1 MTAGDDI
8 PRPRWHRRK
17 LLFKKRWLTAGAVA
31 ALAAGTWLAREPIA
45 DEFIRGQLESRRVP
59 AQYRIDAIGFRSEKL
74 SNIVIGDPARPDLT
88 AANVEVLLGYGLSGP
103 YVSEIRAE
111 KIRLYGRF
119 VDGRLSFGAL
129 DRFRDPDSTDP
140 FALPDL
146 SVMLADARA
155 RVETPWGA
163 VGAALNGAG
172 NLRDNFAGK
181 LALVAPALAA
191 GGCSARGVSFYG
203 DFRVRDVRPALAGPL
218 RGQALRCADGTVRAS
233 SPAVAI
239 DVSLSEDLQRWRG
252 SADASIASFA
262 AASLRAERLGIRARF
277 DGSAVQTKLE
287 IASEMAR
294 LRGPD
299 FAAESVRLDAGGS
312 VGSAAPRFEGT
323 VAFANAAASA
333 AVRRAMAESA
343 RGLGGTP
350 VGPLAAKAT
359 AALGRALASVSGRAG
374 FQLAGEGGL
383 ARVDLMAP
391 QLTST
396 SGARFTGSADSRI
409 GYLYGAER
417 PALLAT
423 GEWRLG
429 GGGLPEGVIELDR
442 RADGT
447 VRGEARFAAYEAQG
461 SRLMLEPVRFS
472 GGAGGSLRFA
482 TTALLWGPLAG
493 GRVERLRVPL
503 AGTLAPTSALALDGG
518 CQRVGADRIEVG
530 GFRLGRSAID
540 LCSRAGA
547 PLLSA
552 GPGGLSG
559 AIRVPRIAFAGTNG
573 ESPLRIASG
582 PATIDLA
589 TRRWAL
595 SGADF
600 RLGEGESVTRFSAD
614 RISGRAAGRGMVGE
628 LVGAAG
634 KIGAVP
640 LDMSE
645 IAGGW
650 RWADGAL
657 TLAGGLTLTD
667 SATPEARFYPLVSSN
682 AVLRFADGAIEA
694 TAGFAERTTG
704 TKILDTVIRH
714 RFADG
719 SGAADLK
726 VDELRFNDAFQP
738 DQLSYLAKGVVANV
752 QGSVVGDG
760 RIEWDAAG
768 VTSRGTFATAGTDL
782 AAAFGPVTGLT
793 ATLSFDDLI
802 GLRSAPGQLAR
813 IEEVNPGIPVRD
825 GEIEYRLLGDNR
837 VRIEGGRW
845 PFAGGE
851 LLLHP
856 TTLNFAA
863 DQPRRMTF
871 DVVGVDAAVFLQSFG
886 FDNINATGKFDGT
899 LPVVFD
905 GLGGRIE
912 GGRID
917 AREGGGTLA
926 YVGELTNRNLG
937 AIANFAFGALRSLKY
952 DDLTIVLNGDL
963 DGEMVTDIRFGGVGQ
978 GEGATRN
985 FLTRQVARLPLVF
998 NVKITAPFRQL
1009 LTSAKGFYDPSL
1021 LIEQNLPALMRAQQ
1035 EAEAAARGAAT
1046 PVQPPES
1053 EPVQ

>member
-1 MTAGDDI
+1 MTEADDA
-8 PRPRWHRRK
+8 PKRRSH
-17 LLFKKRWLTAGAVA
+17 LRTLIIKKRWLTAAAVA

-45 DEFIRGQLESRRVP
+45 DEFIRGELESRGVP
-59 AQYRIDAIGFRSEKL
+59 AQYRIDSIGFRSEIL

-88 AANVEVLLGYGLSGP
+88 ARKVEVLLGYGFTGP

-111 KIRLYGRF
+111 GVRLYGRF
-119 VDGRLSFGAL
+119 GGGRLLFGAL
-129 DRFRDPDSTDP
+129 DKFRDPESTDP

-146 SVMLADARA
+146 AVMLRDARA
-155 RVETPWGA
+155 RVETPWGN
-163 VGAALNGAG
+163 VGAALNGSG
-172 NLRDNFAGK
+172 NLRESFAGK
-181 LALVAPALAA
+181 LALVAPMVTA

-203 DFRVRDVRPALAGPL
+203 DLRVRDVRPALAGPL
-218 RGQALRCADGTVRAS
+218 RGRSLHCGNGAVAAS
-233 SPAVAI
+233 SPQVAL
-239 DVSLSEDLQRWRG
+239 DVSLSEDLRQWRG
-252 SADASIASFA
+252 SADASIASLS
-262 AASLRAERLGIRARF
+262 AASLRADRLGVLARF
-277 DGSAVQTKLE
+277 DGSAVQTKLDVD
-287 IASEMAR
+287 AEMAR

-299 FAAESVRLDAGGS
+299 FAADTVKLAAAGS
-312 VGSAAPRFEGT
+312 VGSAAPRLDGT
-323 VAFANAAASA
+323 IDFANARASTAA
-333 AVRRAMAESA
+333 RRAIAGSA
-343 RGLGGTP
+343 RGLSGTP

-359 AALGRALASVSGRAG
+359 AAIGRALAGASGSAD
-374 FQLAGEGGL
+374 FELAGEGPL
-383 ARVDLMAP
+383 ARIDLIAP
-391 QLTST
+391 QLTSA

-409 GYLYGAER
+409 GYIYGAKQ
-417 PALLAT
+417 PALLVA
-423 GEWRLG
+423 GKWSLG
-429 GGGLPEGVIELDR
+429 GGDLPTGTLELDR
-442 RADGT
+442 RAEGT
-447 VRGEARFAAYEAQG
+447 VRGEARFSAYEAKG
-461 SRLMLEPVRFS
+461 SRLALDPVRFS
-472 GGAGGSLRFA
+472 GGPGGALRFV
-482 TTALLWGPLAG
+482 TTALLSGPLAG
-493 GRVERLRVPL
+493 GQVDRLRVPL
-503 AGTLAPTSALALDGG
+503 AGTVAPTGALTLDGG
-518 CQRVGADRIEVG
+518 CHRVGADRIEVG
-530 GFRLGRSAID
+530 GFRLDRSAID

-552 GPGGLSG
+552 GPSGLRG
-559 AIRVPRIAFAGTNG
+559 AIRVPRIALTGTSG
-573 ESPLRIASG
+573 ASPFRIASG
-582 PATIDLA
+582 LADIDL
-589 TRRWAL
+589 TTLRWSL
-595 SGADF
+595 SDANV
-600 RLGEGESVTRFSAD
+600 RLGEGDSVTRFTAQ
-614 RISGRAAGRGMVGE
+614 RIAGRATGGGMAGE
-628 LVGAAG
+628 LVGGAG

-645 IAGGW
+645 IAGAW
-650 RWADGAL
+650 RWANGAL
-657 TLAGGLTLTD
+657 TLQGGLTLTD
-667 SATPEARFYPLVSSN
+667 SAAPAARFYPLVSRD

-719 SGAADLK
+719 SGTADLK
-726 VDELRFNDAFQP
+726 VDELRFDEAFQP
-738 DQLSYLAKGVVANV
+738 DQLTYLAKGVVANV

-760 RIEWDAAG
+760 RIEWNAAG
-768 VTSRGTFATAGTDL
+768 VTSRGTFATAGADL
-782 AAAFGPVTGLT
+782 AAAFGPVKGLT

-802 GLRSAPGQLAR
+802 GLRSAPGQVAR
-813 IEEVNPGIPVRD
+813 IDEVNPGIPVRE
-825 GEIEYRLLGDNR
+825 GVIEYSLLGDNR

-886 FDNINATGKFDGT
+886 FENINATGKFDGT

-937 AIANFAFGALRSLKY
+937 TIANFAFGALRSLKY

-985 FLTRQVARLPLVF
+985 FLTNQVAKLPFVF

-1021 LIEQNLPALMRAQQ
+1021 LIEQNLPALMRAQE

>member
-1 MTAGDDI
+1 M
-8 PRPRWHRRK
+8 
-17 LLFKKRWLTAGAVA
+17 TAGAVA
-31 ALAAGTWLAREPIA
+31 ALVAGTWLAREPIA
-45 DEFIRGQLESRRVP
+45 DEFIRGQLESRGVP
-59 AQYRIDAIGFRSEKL
+59 AQYRIDAIGFRSERL

-88 AANVEVLLGYGLSGP
+88 AKKVEVLLGYGFAGP

-111 KIRLYGRF
+111 GVRLYGRF

-129 DRFRDPDSTDP
+129 DRFRDPESTDP

-146 SVMLADARA
+146 AVMLRDARA
-155 RVETPWGA
+155 RVETPWGD
-163 VGAALNGAG
+163 VGAALNGSG

-181 LALVAPALAA
+181 LALVAPELAVE
-191 GGCSARGVSFYG
+191 GCSARGVSFYG
-203 DFRVRDVRPALAGPL
+203 DLRVRGVRPALAGPL
-218 RGQALRCADGTVRAS
+218 RGQSLACDNGAVRAA
-233 SPAVAI
+233 SPEVAV
-239 DVSLSEDLQRWRG
+239 DLTLSEDLRQWRG
-252 SADASIASFA
+252 SADARIASLV
-262 AASLRAERLGIRARF
+262 AASLRADRLGVLARF
-277 DGSAVQTKLE
+277 DGGAAQTRIELD
-287 IASEMAR
+287 AAMAR
-294 LRGPD
+294 LRGAD
-299 FAAESVRLDAGGS
+299 FTADTVRLAAAGS
-312 VGSAAPRFEGT
+312 VGSAAPRFDGT
-323 VAFANAAASA
+323 IDFARASLSAAA
-333 AVRRAMAESA
+333 RRAIVDSA
-343 RGLGGTP
+343 RGIEATP
-350 VGPLAAKAT
+350 LGPLATKA
-359 AALGRALASVSGRAG
+359 AAAIARALASANGAAA
-374 FQLAGEGGL
+374 FQLAGEGPL
-383 ARVDLMAP
+383 ARVDLIAP
-391 QLTST
+391 RLTSA
-396 SGARFTGSADSRI
+396 SGARFTGSAESRI

-417 PALLAT
+417 PAWLAA

-429 GGGLPEGVIELDR
+429 GGDLPAATLRLDR

-447 VRGEARFAAYEAQG
+447 LRGEARFAAYEARA
-461 SRLMLEPVRFS
+461 SRLALDPVRFS
-472 GGAGGSLRFA
+472 GGPGGRLRFA
-482 TTALLWGPLAG
+482 TAALLSGPLG
-493 GRVERLRVPL
+493 DGRVEGLRVPL
-503 AGTLAPTSALALDGG
+503 AGVLSPTGTLALDGG
-518 CQRVGADRIEVG
+518 CHRVGGDRIEVG
-530 GFRLGRSAID
+530 GVRLARSTLD
-540 LCSRAGA
+540 LCSRAGT
-547 PLLSA
+547 PLFSV
-552 GPGGLSG
+552 GPGGLRG
-559 AIRVPRIAFAGTNG
+559 AIRVPRIALAGTSG
-573 ESPLRIASG
+573 DSPLRIASG
-582 PATIDLA
+582 PASIDLA
-589 TRRWAL
+589 TLRWSL
-595 SGADF
+595 SGADV
-600 RLGEGESVTRFSAD
+600 RLGEGESVTRFSAE
-614 RISGRAAGRGMVGE
+614 RLTGRAAGRGMAGE

-645 IAGGW
+645 IAGAW

-657 TLAGGLTLTD
+657 TLEGGLTLTD
-667 SATPEARFYPLVSSN
+667 GAAPDARFYPLVSRD

-719 SGAADLK
+719 KGAADLK
-726 VDELRFNDAFQP
+726 VRELRFDDAFQP
-738 DQLSYLAKGVVANV
+738 DQLTYLAKGVVANV
-752 QGSVVGDG
+752 RGSVVGDG

-768 VTSRGTFATAGTDL
+768 VTSNGTFATAGTDL

-793 ATLSFDDLI
+793 ATLRFDDLI
-802 GLRSAPGQLAR
+802 GLRSASGQIAR
-813 IEEVNPGIPVRD
+813 IDEVNPGIPVRE

-886 FDNINATGKFDGT
+886 FENINATGKFDGT
-899 LPVVFD
+899 LPVEFD
-905 GLGGRIE
+905 GLGGRIV

-917 AREGGGTLA
+917 SREGGGTLA
-926 YVGELTNRNLG
+926 YVGELSNRNLG
-937 AIANFAFGALRSLKY
+937 VMANFAFGALRSLKY
-952 DDLTIVLNGDL
+952 DDLTIILNGDL

-985 FLTRQVARLPLVF
+985 FLTNQIAKLPLVF

-1035 EAEAAARGAAT
+1035 DAEAAARGAAT

>member
-1 MTAGDDI
+1 MTEAGDA
-8 PRPRWHRRK
+8 PKRGWHPRK

-31 ALAAGTWLAREPIA
+31 ALAVGAWLAREPIA
-45 DEFIRGQLESRRVP
+45 DEFIRDELENRGVP
-59 AQYRIDAIGFRSEKL
+59 AQYRIDSIGFRSEKL
-74 SNIVIGDPARPDLT
+74 SNIVIGDPSRPDLT
-88 AANVEVLLGYGLSGP
+88 ARKVEVLLGYGFTGP
-103 YVSEIRAE
+103 YVTEIRAE
-111 KIRLYGRF
+111 GVRLYGRF

-129 DRFRDPDSTDP
+129 DKFRDPESTDP

-146 SVMLADARA
+146 TVLLRDARA
-155 RVETPWGA
+155 RVETPWGN
-163 VGAALNGAG
+163 VGAALNGSG
-172 NLRDNFAGK
+172 NLRENFAGK

-191 GGCSARGVSFYG
+191 AGCSARGVSFYG
-203 DFRVRDVRPALAGPL
+203 DLRVRDVRPALTGPL
-218 RGQALRCADGTVRAS
+218 RGQALSCVNGAVRAA
-233 SPAVAI
+233 SPEIAL
-239 DVSLSEDLQRWRG
+239 DVSLSEDLRQWRG
-252 SADASIASFA
+252 SADASIASLDAGAFGA
-262 AASLRAERLGIRARF
+262 DRLGVLARF
-277 DGSAVQTKLE
+277 DGSAVQTKLDVDG
-287 IASEMAR
+287 EMAR

-299 FAAESVRLDAGGS
+299 FTADKVRLEAAGS
-312 VGSAAPRFEGT
+312 IGSAAPRFDGT
-323 VAFANAAASA
+323 IEFADASASA
-333 AVRRAMAESA
+333 AARRTITESA
-343 RGLGGTP
+343 RGLSGTP
-350 VGPLAAKAT
+350 LGPLAAKAT
-359 AALGRALASVSGRAG
+359 AAIGRALASTSGRAG
-374 FQLAGEGGL
+374 FQLAGEGRL
-383 ARVDLMAP
+383 ARIDLVAP
-391 QLTST
+391 RLTSA
-396 SGARFTGSADSRI
+396 SGARLVGSADSRI

-417 PALLAT
+417 PALLVA
-423 GEWRLG
+423 GEWSLG
-429 GGGLPEGVIELDR
+429 GGDLPSGTLSLDR

-447 VRGEARFAAYEAQG
+447 MRSEARFASYEAEG
-461 SRLMLEPVRFS
+461 GRLALDPVRFS
-472 GGAGGSLRFA
+472 GSPGGALRFA
-482 TTALLWGPLAG
+482 TTALLSGPLAG

-503 AGTLAPTSALALDGG
+503 AGTVAPTGAFALDGG
-518 CQRVGADRIEVG
+518 CHRVGADRIEVG
-530 GFRLGRSAID
+530 GFRLARSAID

-552 GPGGLSG
+552 GPGGLRG
-559 AIRVPRIAFAGTNG
+559 AIRVPRFALSGTSG
-573 ESPLRIASG
+573 DSPLRIAGG
-582 PATIDLA
+582 PAAIDLA
-589 TRRWAL
+589 TLRWSL
-595 SGADF
+595 SGADV
-600 RLGEGESVTRFSAD
+600 RLGEGESVTRFSAE
-614 RISGRAAGRGMVGE
+614 RISGRAAGRGMAGE

-645 IAGGW
+645 IAGAW
-650 RWADGAL
+650 RWANGAL
-657 TLAGGLTLTD
+657 TLEGGLTLTD
-667 SATPEARFYPLVSSN
+667 AAAPDARFYPLVSRD
-682 AVLRFADGAIEA
+682 AVLRFADGTIEA

-714 RFADG
+714 RFANG

-726 VDELRFNDAFQP
+726 VRELRFDDAFQP
-738 DQLSYLAKGVVANV
+738 DQLTYLAKGVVANV

-802 GLRSAPGQLAR
+802 GLRSAPGQIAR
-813 IEEVNPGIPVRD
+813 IDEVNPGIPVRE
-825 GEIEYRLLGDNR
+825 GEIEYSLLGDNR
-837 VRIEGGRW
+837 VRVEGGRW

-886 FDNINATGKFDGT
+886 FENINATGKFDGT

-926 YVGELTNRNLG
+926 YVGELSNRNLG
-937 AIANFAFGALRSLKY
+937 TMANFAFGALRSLQY
-952 DDLTIVLNGDL
+952 DDLTIILNGDL

-978 GEGATRN
+978 GEGASRN
-985 FLTRQVARLPLVF
+985 FLTSQIAKLPFVF

-1021 LIEQNLPALMRAQQ
+1021 LIEQNLPALMRAQE
-1035 EAEAAARGAAT
+1035 EAEAAARGATA

>member
-1 MTAGDDI
+1 MTEADDA
-8 PRPRWHRRK
+8 PRRVWHPRK

-31 ALAAGTWLAREPIA
+31 ALAVGTWIAREPIA
-45 DEFIRGQLESRRVP
+45 DEFIRGQLENRGVP
-59 AQYRIDAIGFRSEKL
+59 AQYRIDSIGFRSERL

-88 AANVEVLLGYGLSGP
+88 ARKVEVLLGYGFTGP

-111 KIRLYGRF
+111 GVRLYGRF
-119 VDGRLSFGAL
+119 VGGRLSFGAL
-129 DRFRDPDSTDP
+129 DKFRDPESTDP

-155 RVETPWGA
+155 RVETPWGD
-163 VGAALNGAG
+163 VGAALSGSG
-172 NLRDNFAGK
+172 NLRENFAGK
-181 LALVAPALAA
+181 LALVAPTLAA
-191 GGCSARGVSFYG
+191 AGCSARGISFYG
-203 DFRVRDVRPALAGPL
+203 DLRVRDVRPAIAGPL
-218 RGQALRCADGTVRAS
+218 RGQSFICDDAAVTAS
-233 SPAVAI
+233 SPQVAL
-239 DVSLSEDLQRWRG
+239 DVSLSEDLRQWRG
-252 SADASIASFA
+252 SAEASIASLT
-262 AASLRAERLGIRARF
+262 AASLRADRVGVLTRF
-277 DGSAVQTKLE
+277 DGSAVQTKLDVD
-287 IASEMAR
+287 AEMAQ

-299 FAAESVRLDAGGS
+299 FAADTVRLETAGS
-312 VGSAAPRFEGT
+312 VGSAAPRFDGT
-323 VAFANAAASA
+323 IDFAQASASA
-333 AVRRAMAESA
+333 ATRRTITESA
-343 RGLGGTP
+343 RGLSGSP
-350 VGPLAAKAT
+350 VGPVAAKAT
-359 AALGRALASVSGRAG
+359 AAIVRALAGASGRAD
-374 FQLAGEGGL
+374 FQFAGEGTL
-383 ARVDLMAP
+383 ARIDLIAP
-391 QLTST
+391 RLTSA
-396 SGARFTGSADSRI
+396 SGARLVGSADSRI
-409 GYLYGAER
+409 GYLYAAEQ
-417 PALLAT
+417 PALLVA

-429 GGGLPEGVIELDR
+429 GGDLPSGTLSLDR

-447 VRGEARFAAYEAQG
+447 MRGEARFAPYDAQG
-461 SRLMLEPVRFS
+461 SRLALDPVRFS
-472 GGAGGSLRFA
+472 GGPGGALRFA
-482 TTALLWGPLAG
+482 TSALLSGPLAD

-503 AGTLAPTSALALDGG
+503 AGTLAPTGTLALDGG
-518 CQRVGADRIEVG
+518 CHRVGADRIEVG
-530 GFRLGRSAID
+530 GFRLARSAID

-547 PLLSA
+547 SLLSA
-552 GPGGLSG
+552 GPDGLSG
-559 AIRVPRIAFAGTNG
+559 AIRIPRIALAGSSG
-573 ESPLRIASG
+573 ESPFRMASG
-582 PATIDLA
+582 PANIELVTG
-589 TRRWAL
+589 RWSL

-600 RLGEGESVTRFSAD
+600 RLGEGESVTRFSAE
-614 RISGRAAGRGMVGE
+614 RLAGRAAGLGMAGD

-645 IAGGW
+645 IAGQW
-650 RWADGAL
+650 RWANGAL
-657 TLAGGLTLTD
+657 TLEGGLTLAD
-667 SATPEARFYPLVSSN
+667 SAAPEARFYPLVSSD

-694 TAGFAERTTG
+694 SAGFAERTTG

-726 VDELRFNDAFQP
+726 VRELRFGDAFQP
-738 DQLSYLAKGVVANV
+738 DQLTYLAKGVVANV

-768 VTSRGTFATAGTDL
+768 VTSRGTFATANTDL

-793 ATLSFDDLI
+793 STLSFDDLI
-802 GLRSAPGQLAR
+802 GLRSAPGQIAR
-813 IEEVNPGIPVRD
+813 IDEVNPGIPVRE

-837 VRIEGGRW
+837 VRVEGGRW

-886 FDNINATGKFDGT
+886 FENINATGKFDGT

-917 AREGGGTLA
+917 AREGGTLA
-926 YVGELTNRNLG
+926 YVGELSNRNLG
-937 AIANFAFGALRSLKY
+937 TMANFAFGALRSLQY
-952 DDLTIVLNGDL
+952 DDLTIILNGDL

-985 FLTRQVARLPLVF
+985 FLINQVAKLPFVF

-1035 EAEAAARGAAT
+1035 EAEAAARDAAT